1 MVPGAH
7 IFFFLLT
14 TAVLRG
20 AHAYTWSFQRTPT
33 QCSNLSV
40 AISGSDGTP
49 PFRILISPFGP
60 SPLANNVEA
69 RNILDIPFPD
79 NQTEVQFQLTYPAG
93 SQFVAVVSVFFLFQ
107 ACACSFRASWHLLCP
122 IYQHSLAY
130 ISPSANH
137 HIA

>member
-7 IFFFLLT
+7 IFLFLLT

-107 ACACSFRASWHLLCP
+107 ACAFVS
-122 IYQHSLAY
+122 
-130 ISPSANH
+130 
-137 HIA
+137 